1 MEAKVTCAVLA
12 NDALAVDNLN
22 DDTGSG
28 HDHGEFHADMFT
40 AWALQNIKKDKGRLD
55 IISLKWAKSKIY
67 YYVYENELTN
77 DTISIKLLEENK
89 QQLSDDY
96 GILKMRA

>member
-22 DDTGSG
+22 DDAGSG

-40 AWALQNIKKDKGRLD
+40 AWALQNIKKDKDRLD
-55 IISLKWAKSKIY
+55 IILLEGAKSKIY
-67 YYVYENELTN
+67 YVYRTPLSFIRN
-77 DTISIKLLEENK
+77 SIYHINK
-89 QQLSDDY
+89 
-96 GILKMRA
+96 

>member
-22 DDTGSG
+22 DDAGSG

-40 AWALQNIKKDKGRLD
+40 AWALENIKKTKADQ
-55 IISLKWAKSKIY
+55 IYHWNEQISNSSDGF
-67 YYVYENELTN
+67 TN
-77 DTISIKLLEENK
+77 FL
-89 QQLSDDY
+89 Y
-96 GILKMRA
+96 

>member
-22 DDTGSG
+22 DDAGSS

-40 AWALQNIKKDKGRLD
+40 AWALQNIKKDKGWLD
-55 IISLKWAKSKIY
+55 IILLEGAKSKIY
-67 YYVYENELTN
+67 YVYRTPLSFIRN
-77 DTISIKLLEENK
+77 SIY
-89 QQLSDDY
+89 Q
-96 GILKMRA
+96 

>member
-22 DDTGSG
+22 DDAGSG

-55 IISLKWAKSKIY
+55 IMYIIGRSKEQIK
-67 YYVYENELTN
+67 NRGP
-77 DTISIKLLEENK
+77 SI
-89 QQLSDDY
+89 
-96 GILKMRA
+96 